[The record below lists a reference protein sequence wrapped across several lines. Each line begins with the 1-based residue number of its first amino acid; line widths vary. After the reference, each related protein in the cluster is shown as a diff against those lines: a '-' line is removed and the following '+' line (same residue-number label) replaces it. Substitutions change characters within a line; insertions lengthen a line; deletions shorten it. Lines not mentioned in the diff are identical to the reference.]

1 MNMRCFPQAVTNCTP
16 FFSSSAPFSP
26 SPPIII
32 ILLSIL
38 HCQAAKV
45 ESAIAEG
52 GASRFR

>member
-1 MNMRCFPQAVTNCTP
+1 MLMTCF
-16 FFSSSAPFSP
+16 FSSLSSSAPFSP
-26 SPPIII
+26 SPPIIL

-45 ESAIAEG
+45 ESVIAEG